1 MKSDYSDLE
10 KKRQWFIIF
19 ALLIFIISLAILSGS
34 VEKKNKG
41 TEVVKVK

>member
-1 MKSDYSDLE
+1 MKSDYSELE

-41 TEVVKVK
+41 NDVVKVK

>member
-1 MKSDYSDLE
+1 MKSDYSELE

-19 ALLIFIISLAILSGS
+19 ALLIFIISLALLSGS

-41 TEVVKVK
+41 IEVVRDK

>member
-1 MKSDYSDLE
+1 MKSDYSELE
-10 KKRQWFIIF
+10 KKRQWFIVF

-41 TEVVKVK
+41 IEVVKVK